1 MGPVP
6 CGRGLPREGDRLMA
20 RLVFAVLCLLTVVAW
35 LVPDLE
41 QLGARDNL
49 AVMATETVASP
60 DDAALPRLGGHEV
73 LVPSD
78 PRGHFV
84 MSMMLN
90 STPTRMLADTGA
102 TMVALRESDARQVGI
117 FVGPDDYR
125 LPVSTANG
133 KALAAPV
140 RIASMRI
147 DSIEINDVE
156 AIVMPD
162 ATLETNL
169 LGMSFLRRLER
180 FEISG
185 GQLVLS
191 D

>member
-1 MGPVP
+1 
-6 CGRGLPREGDRLMA
+6 MA

-35 LVPDLE
+35 MVPDLE
-41 QLGARDNL
+41 QLGARDDL
-49 AVMATETVASP
+49 AVVATATVASP

-102 TMVALRESDARQVGI
+102 TVVALRESDARRVGI
-117 FVGPDDYR
+117 FVGRNDYR
-125 LPVSTANG
+125 QPINTANG
-133 KALAAPV
+133 QAFGAPV

-147 DSIEINDVE
+147 DAIELNDVE

-162 ATLETNL
+162 ESLQTNL
-169 LGMSFLRRLER
+169 LGMSFLSRLER

-185 GQLVLS
+185 GQLVLA